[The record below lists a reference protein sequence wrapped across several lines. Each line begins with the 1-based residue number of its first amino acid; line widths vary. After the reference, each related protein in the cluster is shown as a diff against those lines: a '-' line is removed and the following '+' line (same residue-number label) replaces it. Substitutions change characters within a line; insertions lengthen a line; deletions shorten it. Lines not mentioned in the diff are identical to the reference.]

1 MVIIHLELTLP
12 MNAVSGQQKKNKER
26 KYVKLNAEC

>member
-12 MNAVSGQQKKNKER
+12 MNAVSGQQKKTKKEST
-26 KYVKLNAEC
+26 LS